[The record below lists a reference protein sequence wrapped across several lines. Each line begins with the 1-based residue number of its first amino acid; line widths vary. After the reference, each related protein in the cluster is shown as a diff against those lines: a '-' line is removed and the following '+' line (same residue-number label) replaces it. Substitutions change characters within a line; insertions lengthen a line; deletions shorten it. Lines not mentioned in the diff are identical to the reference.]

1 MKGPYNQSLFRI
13 ALELVAAQIDIF
25 LAFWTPFL
33 MPHECWGSKTIAD
46 PVPIGIL
53 VLLHSRSRDASCP
66 EVLGKSRKE
75 EHFLLEKLFAP

>member
-1 MKGPYNQSLFRI
+1 MKGPYKQILFRI

-33 MPHECWGSKTIAD
+33 MPHECWGINTIAD
-46 PVPIGIL
+46 LVPIETL
-53 VLLHSRSRDASCP
+53 VLLHSRSRDASCT
-66 EVLGKSRKE
+66 EVPGKSRKE